1 MMENNKEYWINRA
14 IMKQLL
20 TEKNIKKIERQLK
33 KNYKEAIKEIKKEL
47 TYLKA
52 TNELAEWQKIQLEGT
67 INSINEILNDMATKE
82 EKLLTDTLEEL
93 CQQVDEKDK
102 KALEVQLD
110 ALFHKVNS
118 ELIEEVVKTNWSG
131 LMFSERIWN
140 RRDKLAIKLKEI
152 LNKGLIRG
160 DSLQDMARL
169 LADEMNKDF
178 NSAMRLVHTET
189 ANVQV
194 QTSLQRYKEAGLDT
208 YEYLECP
215 NKDCCPHCKKL
226 AGQVFKIE
234 EAQVGVNCPPMHPRC
249 HCDIMPPPT
258 VSE

>member
-1 MMENNKEYWINRA
+1 
-14 IMKQLL
+14 
-20 TEKNIKKIERQLK
+20 
-33 KNYKEAIKEIKKEL
+33 
-47 TYLKA
+47 
-52 TNELAEWQKIQLEGT
+52 
-67 INSINEILNDMATKE
+67 MATKE

-234 EAQVGVNCPPMHPRC
+234 EAQVGVNCPPLHPNC